1 MRWWIKRRGYE
12 TDLHEQNHKKVV
24 KQHRMTIKFTP
35 RLLWHEDNYVQEE
48 EEARQSVGMTFGNR
62 LLLLRLLSISRWN

>member
-1 MRWWIKRRGYE
+1 
-12 TDLHEQNHKKVV
+12 
-24 KQHRMTIKFTP
+24 MTIKFTP